1 MHVSFLLFIFHTE
14 YNIIASLHKSVIN
27 IMHLKY

>member
-1 MHVSFLLFIFHTE
+1 MHVSFLLFILRTE
-14 YNIIASLHKSVIN
+14 YNIIASLHKSDIN